1 MDTQYQ
7 AYQRIYDDT
16 FTHLYELT
24 KTQLMDTVVID
35 TNLPGMTK
43 VYNQMG
49 KLEAVDKTSK
59 HQRILPQEAEHSAR
73 HLTVLTKFVPAILD
87 KEQAMQMIKD
97 PTSDVYQEAVAA
109 IKRKQTKV
117 LMDSF
122 FSAVVINED
131 GGSTASF
138 PGANSIAVNYSGGAF
153 GQNSGASN
161 ISLNVDKL
169 LAVRKKLSNAEV
181 MINDSEMS
189 KLHIAVTEEE
199 VQKLMANVIGTDNYP
214 MIDSNFSSMKI
225 SLEKAV
231 DTINDNQFYWN
242 GFHFHILAPQ
252 YFSLDSSGHR
262 RIPVWMKSGM
272 VYGIKENVKSV
283 IADLPETVE
292 SVKIQTLTRVGGLR
306 KHDAKV
312 YEIKCVV
319 A

>member
-1 MDTQYQ
+1 VDTQYQ

-16 FTHLYELT
+16 FTHLYELN

-35 TNLPGMTK
+35 TNLTGMTK

-49 KLEAVDKTSK
+49 KLEAVDKTAK
-59 HQRILPQEAEHSAR
+59 HQTIDPQEADHSAR
-73 HLTVLTKFVPAILD
+73 HLIVKTKFVPAILD
-87 KEQAMQMIKD
+87 KEQGLQMIKD
-97 PTSDVYQEAVAA
+97 PTSDVYQEAVSA

-122 FSAVVINED
+122 FSDVIINED
-131 GGSTASF
+131 GGSTAPFSS
-138 PGANSIAVNYSGGAF
+138 NNQVAVNYSGGPF

-169 LAVRKKLSNAEV
+169 MAVRKKLSNAEI

-214 MIDSNFSSMKI
+214 MVDSNFTSMRI

-231 DTINDNQFYWN
+231 DTINDNMFYWN
-242 GFHFHILAPQ
+242 GFHFHVLAPQ
-252 YFSLDSSGHR
+252 YFSLDASGHR
-262 RIPVWMKSGM
+262 RIPVWLKSGM
-272 VYGIKENVKSV
+272 VYGMKENMKST
-283 IADLPETVE
+283 IADLPNTVE
-292 SVKIQTLTRVGGLR
+292 SIKVQVLTRVGGLR

-312 YEIKCVV
+312 HEIKCVV